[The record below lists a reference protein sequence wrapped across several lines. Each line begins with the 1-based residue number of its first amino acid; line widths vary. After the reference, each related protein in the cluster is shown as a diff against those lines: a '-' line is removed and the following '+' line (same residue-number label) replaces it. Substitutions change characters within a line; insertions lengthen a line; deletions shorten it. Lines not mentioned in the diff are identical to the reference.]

1 MLIVLMPVS
10 DDEGGGRLARQTALS
25 ENSCCESVT
34 GQEEAEQHCKRPQAG
49 GGDGHDAGGHRAATC
64 KGLGQGARS
73 TLGKGLLIV
82 IFCLMMT

>member
-1 MLIVLMPVS
+1 MGVQRGNL
-10 DDEGGGRLARQTALS
+10 RCQ
-25 ENSCCESVT
+25 ENSCCDSVT
-34 GQEEAEQHCKRPQAG
+34 GQYLGGCCEQRPLAG
-49 GGDGHDAGGHRAATC
+49 GGEGGHHDAGGHWAAPS